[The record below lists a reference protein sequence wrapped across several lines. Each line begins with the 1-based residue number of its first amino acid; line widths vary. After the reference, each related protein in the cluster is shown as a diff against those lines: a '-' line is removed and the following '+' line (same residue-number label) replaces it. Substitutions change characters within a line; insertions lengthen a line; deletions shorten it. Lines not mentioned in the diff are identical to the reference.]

1 MRLPPQ
7 VSAVHRPAVDRARHT
22 TASTAVLP
30 AGRPTGESISCW
42 GPNPQAL
49 VCTDSHGNPIGA
61 ACCPNSTTT
70 AAMEDGLCVCQ

>member
-7 VSAVHRPAVDRARHT
+7 VAAVRRPAVGRAMHMS
-22 TASTAVLP
+22 ASPAVRP

-42 GPNPQAL
+42 GANPKAL

-61 ACCPNSTTT
+61 ACCPNRTTT
-70 AAMEDGLCVCQ
+70 VAMEDGLCVCQ